1 MVQAM
6 TVAILVM
13 AVLPALLAAAGAF
26 DLMSYTIPNII
37 PGAMIALFIPFM
49 VIIALSGGMSWSEIG
64 LHLLGGAV
72 GLAAGMALFAA
83 GWVGGG
89 DAKLFAAAMLWL
101 GWDALLEY
109 TIMASILGGV
119 LTFALLALR
128 RVPLPSFLVKQPWL
142 AHLSDHKA
150 GVPYGVALAAA
161 ALLVLPDTRV
171 FQIAS
176 GG

>member
-37 PGAMIALFIPFM
+37 PGAMIALFIPFII
-49 VIIALSGGMSWSEIG
+49 VIALGGGMSWSEIG
-64 LHLLGGAV
+64 LHLMCGAL

-89 DAKLFAAAMLWL
+89 DAKLFAAALLWL
-101 GWDALLEY
+101 GWDALLDY

-119 LTFALLALR
+119 LTLVLLALR
-128 RVPLPSFLVKQPWL
+128 RMPLPSFLVKQPWL

-150 GVPYGVALAAA
+150 GVPYGVALAMA
-161 ALLVLPDTRV
+161 ALLVLPDTRI

-176 GG
+176 AS